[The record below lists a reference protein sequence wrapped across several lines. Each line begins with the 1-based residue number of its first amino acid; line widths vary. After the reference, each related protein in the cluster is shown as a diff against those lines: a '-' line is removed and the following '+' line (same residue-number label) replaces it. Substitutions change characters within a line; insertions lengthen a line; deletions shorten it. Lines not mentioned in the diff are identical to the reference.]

1 MILLKLEQNNITR
14 IKLSDRI
21 TGSYQIFNNR
31 DEVIATVNAANDVWQ
46 ITPTNLYKLTKN
58 GVVVPNDS
66 FNSAASYG
74 VESSLSN
81 EKYQLY
87 IYEPSIIH
95 FFTYE
100 LRKNELTIG
109 REGCDI
115 NYASQNMA
123 NTKLTYNEN
132 VWTLETSSTNVYA
145 NDILVRKRTLLHGD
159 IIFIDGLKIVPYS
172 NRIIIS
178 NIMNY
183 QISVNGDTLMQINPE
198 KTEDNQ
204 SNFNAETERSIFEN
218 QEYFTKAP
226 RFSTI
231 YQKREIVI
239 TPPPEEQQQQIMP
252 TILTVGPQM
261 TMMLTSS
268 VNLFSSFGN
277 LANGKATFASV
288 IPSIVTAIC
297 MFATS
302 LLWPTLT
309 RRYNRRTLRRAE
321 AKRIRKYSNYLSRK
335 EKEIINEHEKEKQV
349 LLENNVSPEECQQII
364 YARKRN
370 LWERDISQADF
381 LTVRL
386 GIGTIPGSSTVNY
399 SESDFSTNDD
409 VLVTKL
415 EDMLE
420 KNRYIANVPQ
430 CISLV
435 EKDTTAIIGTP
446 LVSQKFINSML
457 LQLMTFHSFLD
468 LKIVVFTNSKN
479 AKNWEYCDV
488 LPHCWNDQRNFR
500 YIATN
505 ENQMKEISANLMKE
519 FTSRKEALKLDDQKT
534 SDGVKENS
542 QEKIDYMDFPPYY
555 LIIVDDL
562 NSARNIDIIKNV
574 LGTSKKMG
582 FSLLIKN
589 DRISNLP
596 SKCTTFIN
604 VVEDGLSGLF
614 ESQLME
620 QNQKQFQADI
630 NNTISMYGCAA
641 KLSNIPF
648 AIPKAK
654 YELPKSI
661 SFLDMYNV
669 GNIEQLNTSQRWI
682 NNNPISSLSVPV
694 GIDQNGSLF
703 NMDIHEK
710 AYGPH
715 GLVAGTTGS
724 GKSEWIITYI
734 LSLAVNFNPDE
745 VQFVLI
751 DYKGGGLA
759 GSFEN
764 SQVGIRLPH
773 LVGTITNL
781 DKSEVRRAIASIES
795 ELKRRQRLFNEAR
808 EKLKDSSMNI
818 YKYQDYYRQGLLDE
832 PMSHL
837 LIISDEFAELKSQQP
852 EFLEQ
857 LVSTARIGRSL
868 GVHLILATQKPSG
881 VVDDQIWSNSRFKV
895 CLRVAEVADSN
906 DMLKKPDAAYLKQT
920 GAFYL
925 QVGNDEY
932 YMLGQS
938 AYAGT
943 KYIPSDTVKKKI
955 DTDLHIIDK
964 VGKEIYTVN
973 EVSKE
978 KNNTADLGEE
988 LLNILKY
995 VDRLAKEENFNPRK
1009 LWLDR
1014 IPNEIFL
1021 DNVKKKYNY
1030 QKEKYYL
1037 NPVVGEYDD
1046 PYTQS
1051 QKIYTLPLPET
1062 GNVVIGGSTG
1072 SGKELTLLSLI
1083 YSLSS
1088 TYTLNECNIYVLD
1101 FGAQILKVCES
1112 NPIVANVINGE
1123 DTDQVDGLFTFIRK
1137 ILKERKLLFSTF
1149 GGDYDQFIKTS
1160 GKTLPSIV
1168 VMLNLFDNLLE
1179 KNMDYGDIIR
1189 EIATTCTKYGIFLIV
1204 TNTKNLNIK
1213 FAPLFPYKMVL
1224 NMNSDDDYQSFFP
1237 KNKKVFPS
1245 KAKARGIFEQNDVIY
1260 EFQVAIPSKEE
1271 NINSLIEK
1279 YNAALFNAYKA
1290 TVPSVPYLPKFVLA
1304 ESLIKYSQTMERF
1317 PVGIKTGSI
1326 TTQFINIKDAEGLL
1340 VFGINLDYIE
1350 DFMRNMI
1357 RILPNNQDEV
1367 YYLLDPKKVFQ
1378 GDVSENIT
1386 YIKDGFDEV
1395 ISNLEVYV
1403 NDIYEKIDREEDVD
1417 LSLHSFIFIYGVEKL
1432 LTLISANT
1440 EKSLANIARKLET
1453 VKNVH
1458 LIISDSTQTLRQIL
1472 NNPYINAL
1480 RNDGIV
1486 IGPAANEQIIIDIRK
1501 YDIKPRR
1508 DGYPD
1513 DYAYYIQDGK
1523 AQQFKIIEDEKSEEE
1538 E

>member
-1 MILLKLEQNNITR
+1 MILLKLEHNNITR

-31 DEVIATVNAANDVWQ
+31 NEVIAIINAANDVWQ
-46 ITPTNLYKLTKN
+46 IVPTNLYQLLKN
-58 GVVVPNDS
+58 GTVIPNDS
-66 FNSAASYG
+66 FNSAVNY
-74 VESSLSN
+74 EINNTLNN

-87 IYEPSIIH
+87 VYEPSITQ
-95 FFTYE
+95 FFSYE
-100 LRKNELTIG
+100 TRKNDLMLG
-109 REGCDI
+109 NEGCDI

-123 NTKLTYNEN
+123 SIKLSLKDNF
-132 VWTLETSSTNVYA
+132 WILETSANNVYV
-145 NDILVRKRTLLHGD
+145 NDILVKKKTLLHGD
-159 IIFIDGLKIVPYS
+159 IIFVDGLKLIPYA
-172 NRIIIS
+172 NRIVIS
-178 NIMNY
+178 NLMNY
-183 QISVNGDTLMQINPE
+183 QLGINSEALTQINPE
-198 KTEDNQ
+198 KMEDNQ
-204 SNFNAETERSIFEN
+204 SNFNIETERSIFEN

-268 VNLFSSFGN
+268 LNLFSSFSN
-277 LANGKATFASV
+277 LANGNATVMS
-288 IPSIVTAIC
+288 IMPSIVTAVC

-309 RRYNRRTLRRAE
+309 RRYNRRTIKRNE
-321 AKRIRKYSNYLSRK
+321 IKRIRKYSNYLERK
-335 EKEIINEHEKEKQV
+335 EKEIITEHEKEKQV
-349 LLENNVSPEECQQII
+349 LLENNVAPEECQQII

-386 GIGTIPGSSTVNY
+386 GIGTIPASSTVNY

-409 VLVTKL
+409 VLITKL

-420 KNRYIANVPQ
+420 KNKYIANVPQ

-435 EKDTTAIIGTP
+435 DKDTTAIIGTP
-446 LVSQKFINSML
+446 LISQKFINSML
-457 LQLMTFHSFLD
+457 LQLITFHSFLD
-468 LKIVVFTNSKN
+468 LKIVIFTNKRNS
-479 AKNWEYCDV
+479 KNWEYCDI

-505 ENQMKEISANLMKE
+505 ENEMKVISSSLMKE
-519 FTSRKEALKLDDQKT
+519 FNDRKEELKLDEQKT
-534 SDGVKENS
+534 SEGVKENA

-555 LIIVDDL
+555 LIIIDDL
-562 NSARNIDIIKNV
+562 NTARNVDIIKNV
-574 LGTSKKMG
+574 LSTSKKMG

-614 ESQLME
+614 ENQLME

-630 NNTISMYGCAA
+630 NNTISMYGCAT

-648 AIPKAK
+648 SIPKAK

-682 NNNPISSLSVPV
+682 NNNPIMSLSVPV
-694 GIDQNGSLF
+694 GIDQNGTLF

-764 SQVGIRLPH
+764 SQVGIKLPH

-895 CLRVAEVADSN
+895 CLRVSDVTDSN

-920 GAFYL
+920 GSFYL

-943 KYIPSDTVKKKI
+943 KYIPSETVKKKI

-964 VGKEIYTVN
+964 VGKEIYTIN

-978 KNNTADLGEE
+978 NTDNVDLGEE

-995 VDRLAKEENFNPRK
+995 VDRIAKEENFNPRR

-1021 DNVKKKYNY
+1021 DNIKKKYNY
-1030 QKEKYYL
+1030 QKDKFYL

-1051 QKIYTLPLPET
+1051 QKLYTLPLPET

-1123 DTDQVDGLFTFIRK
+1123 DTDQVDGLFTFIKKTLR
-1137 ILKERKLLFSTF
+1137 ERKLLFSSF

-1160 GKTLPSIV
+1160 GKTLPNIV
-1168 VMLNLFDNLLE
+1168 IMLNLFDNLLE
-1179 KNMDYGDIIR
+1179 KGLEYGDIIK
-1189 EIATTCTKYGIFLIV
+1189 EIATTCTKYGIYLIV
-1204 TNTKNLNIK
+1204 TNTKALNIK
-1213 FAPLFPYKMVL
+1213 FAPLFPYRMVL
-1224 NMNSDDDYQSFFP
+1224 NMNTDDEYQGFFP
-1237 KNKKVFPS
+1237 KNKNVYPS
-1245 KAKARGIFEQNDVIY
+1245 KAKARGIFEKNDVIY
-1260 EFQVAIPSKEE
+1260 EFQVAIPTKEE
-1271 NINSLIEK
+1271 NINSLMEK
-1279 YNAALFNAYKA
+1279 YNVALFNAYKA
-1290 TVPSVPYLPKFVLA
+1290 TVPSIPYLPKYVLA
-1304 ESLIKYSQTMERF
+1304 NVLTKYSQTVEKL

-1326 TTQFINIKDAEGLL
+1326 TNQYINIKNNEGMLIL
-1340 VFGINLDYIE
+1340 GINLDYIE
-1350 DFMRNMI
+1350 DFVRNII
-1357 RILPNNQDEV
+1357 RILPNKDDEV
-1367 YYLLDPKKVFQ
+1367 YYLLDAKKVFQ
-1378 GDVSENIT
+1378 NDITENIT
-1386 YIKDGFDEV
+1386 YVKDDFDEV
-1395 ISNLEVYV
+1395 ISNLEIYV
-1403 NDIYEKIDREEDVD
+1403 NDLYDKIDREEKVD
-1417 LSLHSFIFIYGVEKL
+1417 LSLHSFIFIYGIEKL
-1432 LTLISANT
+1432 LVSISADT
-1440 EKSLANIARKLET
+1440 EKALANIAKKLEV

-1458 LIISDSTQTLRQIL
+1458 LIIADSTQTLRQIM
-1472 NNPYINAL
+1472 NNPYISVL
-1480 RNDGIV
+1480 RNHGII
-1486 IGPAANEQIIIDIRK
+1486 IGPAPNEQILIDIRK